1 MERREWWATKTR
13 YRPPTMERRN
23 GGQQKPVTGPLQWN
37 VGEWWATKIRY
48 RPPTME
54 RRMVGNKN
62 TLPAPYK
69 N

>member
-23 GGQQKPVTGPLQWN
+23 GGQQKYVTGPLQWN
-37 VGEWWATKIRY
+37 VG
-48 RPPTME
+48 
-54 RRMVGNKN
+54 MVGNKN
-62 TLPAPYK
+62 PLPAPYK